1 MRPFFDKENDKF
13 KGENILE
20 EFNNLF
26 PNVIIYESYFEDVI
40 DDLIDLGLDVDSFYD
55 ERNKMFTPLFIKFK
69 NGWINDTSKNHCYC
83 PQTLTKFIFDLYPEY
98 IPSE

>member
-1 MRPFFDKENDKF
+1 MSEFKEYVVTVKNK
-13 KGENILE
+13 
-20 EFNNLF
+20 
-26 PNVIIYESYFEDVI
+26 S
-40 DDLIDLGLDVDSFYD
+40 DVDSFYD

-83 PQTLTKFIFDLYPEY
+83 PRTLTEFIFDLYPEY